1 MAQVLPR
8 EAVPAEGSPSILKR
22 LVPHFDLV
30 LNIAEILAVNK
41 AFATLANLFVVNRA
55 YHDTLEPCLKKLKK
69 RIVLDLSD
77 LRWLP
82 QERYKDIQCVLI
94 IVLLMTRRTLAHN
107 TRSTNHIPLQDR

>member
-1 MAQVLPR
+1 MEQFVAR
-8 EAVPAEGSPSILKR
+8 EAVPAGGSPSIFNR

-30 LNIAEILAVNK
+30 LNIAEILTVSK
-41 AFATLANLFVVNRA
+41 AFATLGSLSVVNRA
-55 YHDTLEPCLKKLKK
+55 YYDTLEPCLKKLKK
-69 RIVLDLSD
+69 KIVLDISD

-82 QERYKDIQCVLI
+82 QERYKDIQYVLI